1 MQFDCNPFENHV
13 APRSNLYRSRDVM
26 YQPKNSLLRTN
37 NTELEE
43 GEIPNCLS
51 NRRVCRG

>member
-43 GEIPNCLS
+43 GEIRNCLS
-51 NRRVCRG
+51 NRRVCGG